1 MQRMDELQRLAD
13 MVAAVH
19 FAGLPVQVYQETY
32 QLNVTDVDGV
42 VQSYYAS
49 TGTAIFRDGN
59 NRYTQKRKTV
69 KDMPFD
75 EFLALCTGEKDILG
89 TYF

>member
-19 FAGLPVQVYQETY
+19 FAGLPFQVYQDTY

-59 NRYTQKRKTV
+59 NKFTQKRKTV
-69 KDMPFD
+69 RNLPFE
-75 EFLALCTGEKDILG
+75 EFLALCTGEKDILA

>member
-1 MQRMDELQRLAD
+1 MDELQMLAD
-13 MVAAVH
+13 MTAAVQ
-19 FAGLPVQVYQETY
+19 FAGLPVQVYEKTY

-59 NRYTQKRKTV
+59 NKYTQKRKTV
-69 KDMPFD
+69 KDMPFE
-75 EFLALCTGEKDILG
+75 EFLALCTGEKDILE

>member
-1 MQRMDELQRLAD
+1 MDELQSLAD
-13 MVAAVH
+13 IVAAVQ
-19 FAGLPVQVYQETY
+19 FAGLPVQVYEKTY

-69 KDMPFD
+69 KNMPFD
-75 EFLALCTGEKDILG
+75 EFLALCTGEKDILE